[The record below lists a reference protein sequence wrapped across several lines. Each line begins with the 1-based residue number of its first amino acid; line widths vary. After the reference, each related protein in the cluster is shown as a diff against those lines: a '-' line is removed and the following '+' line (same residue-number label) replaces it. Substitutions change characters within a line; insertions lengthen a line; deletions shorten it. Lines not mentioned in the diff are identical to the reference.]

1 MDRLSRVLAHT
12 SISTTRVH
20 LRSMGLEHL
29 QERHAKF
36 SHSGD
41 PGIELLRRHLL
52 LLHLR

>member
-41 PGIELLRRHLL
+41 RALNCCAVTYFFFI
-52 LLHLR
+52 